1 MHAQLSMDCSPPGFS
16 VHGISLLQEIFLT
29 QGSNLSLLHC
39 RQILY
44 HLSPG
49 KPRFLIPLSHT
60 TSLVMFMP
68 QDLCTCCSFYLER
81 SFQGS
86 LITTPLPSSG
96 LGSSI
101 LELSGFS
108 HGRRTTVSVVRQE
121 ICFRNRIL
129 HSCGISSGS
138 ESLEGWIWR
147 VRQSLTSSPAAL
159 VQDRAWGESEKPG
172 TFSP

>member
-1 MHAQLSMDCSPPGFS
+1 MDCSPPGFS

-44 HLSPG
+44 RLSPG
-49 KPRFLIPLSHT
+49 KPRSLIPLSHT
-60 TSLVMFMP
+60 TSLAMFMP
-68 QDLCTCCSFYLER
+68 QDLCTCCSLYPER
-81 SFQGS
+81 YFQGS
-86 LITTPLPSSG
+86 LITTPLPPSG

-101 LELSGFS
+101 LELSGFI
-108 HGRRTTVSVVRQE
+108 HGRRTTVGVVRQE

-129 HSCGISSGS
+129 HSCGIGSGS
-138 ESLEGWIWR
+138 EILGGWIRR
-147 VRQSLTSSPAAL
+147 VRQSLTSSSAAL